1 MMRSGVRSSSRKVL
15 VCLFALKLGL
25 LVWAQAWTFY
35 CLKHLCLDVL
45 LSKNVQHLS
54 AGGQSAVTTS
64 LLNGGPGIEKA
75 LASVESSTTAAK

>member
-25 LVWAQAWTFY
+25 AQAWTFY

-54 AGGQSAVTTS
+54 AGGQSAVITS